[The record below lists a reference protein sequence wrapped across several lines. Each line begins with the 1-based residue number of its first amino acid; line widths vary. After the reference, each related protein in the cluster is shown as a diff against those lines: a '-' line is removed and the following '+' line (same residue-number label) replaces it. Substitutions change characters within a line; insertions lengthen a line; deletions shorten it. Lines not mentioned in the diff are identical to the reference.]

1 VRRRKLPTATLVNF
15 SATDF
20 FRWRVGGRNLRAA
33 SWTLRGENTP
43 GNAVRL
49 RVGYVTR
56 KSSARIGQA
65 SNIIFFGRYHDSLT
79 RPESRAKPD
88 SLSISNSCSA
98 FTLPR
103 HPHHPDAAPDPRR
116 SAAQHWRIPDSHNT
130 EIDNRKLTDTYCHY
144 YYYFSITPD
153 NLFNCLLMA
162 NKLNQRINLI
172 PSIPSVVSSDIH
184 QAPFPLLSR
193 FGTIS
198 CPAGMCQFLHISFIS
213 CS

>member
-1 VRRRKLPTATLVNF
+1 MRRRKLPTATLVNS

-144 YYYFSITPD
+144 YYYYYSITPD

-162 NKLNQRINLI
+162 NKLNLRINLI
-172 PSIPSVVSSDIH
+172 PSM
-184 QAPFPLLSR
+184 L
-193 FGTIS
+193 
-198 CPAGMCQFLHISFIS
+198 
-213 CS
+213 